1 MDDIS
6 LLQEPGPPSTA
17 PRSALPKGS
26 SQTLWL
32 GHKARS
38 AFAYPR
44 LIVGSTILVILVGGS
59 ALASLIA
66 TQSPDAIHP
75 LARLQAPS
83 ARFLLGTDTLG
94 RDQLSRILYGGQTTF
109 IVVAAATLVA
119 ASVGVALGLAS
130 GYWRGWIDTQV
141 MRLMD
146 GLLSFPSLIL
156 AMTIAFVL
164 GPSLTTIVAALSVIQ
179 VPSFAR
185 VVRSQ
190 ALALSKAEFVDAA
203 RASGTRTVRI
213 LYRHLLVNMTD
224 VLLVQLSI
232 AAGQT
237 ILTEASLS
245 FLGLGVPPPAPSW
258 GGMLHDGYPYLQ
270 FAPWASII
278 PGAVIFLAVL
288 AFNLV
293 GDGLRDLLDTSS
305 RRFI

>member
-1 MDDIS
+1 MTEVS
-6 LLQEPGPPSTA
+6 LRDEPGLPSAQLRETL
-17 PRSALPKGS
+17 PEDPGRALRIAR
-26 SQTLWL
+26 
-32 GHKARS
+32 KARN

-44 LIVGSTILVILVGGS
+44 LVVGSTILVILVGS
-59 ALASLIA
+59 SVLAPVLA

-75 LARLQAPS
+75 LARLQGPS
-83 ARFLLGTDTLG
+83 ARFLLGTDALG
-94 RDQLSRILYGGQTTF
+94 RDQLSRILYGGQVTF
-109 IVVAAATLVA
+109 IVVAAAVLVA
-119 ASVGVALGLAS
+119 ASIGTALGLAS
-130 GYWRGWIDTQV
+130 GYLRGWIDTQV

-164 GPSLTTIVAALSVIQ
+164 GPSVLTIVVALSVIQ

-190 ALALSKAEFVDAA
+190 ALALGKAEFVEAA
-203 RASGTRTVRI
+203 RASGTSTVRI
-213 LYRHLLVNMTD
+213 LYRHLLVNMSD

-293 GDGLRDLLDTSS
+293 GDGLRDLLDTN
-305 RRFI
+305 RQRFV

>member
-6 LLQEPGPPSTA
+6 LLEGPGLPGATPQPTL
-17 PRSALPKGS
+17 PERSGPTLRIGS
-26 SQTLWL
+26 
-32 GHKARS
+32 KARN
-38 AFAYPR
+38 ALAYPR
-44 LIVGSTILVILVGGS
+44 LLVGSVILVLLIAGS
-59 ALASLIA
+59 AFAPFFA
-66 TQSPDAIHP
+66 THTPDAIHP
-75 LARLQAPS
+75 LARLQGPS
-83 ARFLLGTDTLG
+83 ARFLLGTDALG
-94 RDQLSRILYGGQTTF
+94 RDQLSRILYGGQITF

-119 ASVGVALGLAS
+119 ASVGVALGLTS

-164 GPSLTTIVAALSVIQ
+164 GPSLPTIVVALSVIQ

-190 ALALSKAEFVDAA
+190 ALALGKAEFVEAA
-203 RASGTRTVRI
+203 QASGTRTVRI

-293 GDGLRDLLDTSS
+293 GDGLRDLVDTSR
-305 RRFI
+305 RRFV

>member
-1 MDDIS
+1 MASASILEQPALELGLAS
-6 LLQEPGPPSTA
+6 PSGPGLGRLRGLR
-17 PRSALPKGS
+17 RSV
-26 SQTLWL
+26 WY
-32 GHKARS
+32 
-38 AFAYPR
+38 YPR
-44 LIVGSTILVILVGGS
+44 LTIGLSILVVLVGGS
-59 ALASLIA
+59 IFGPMVDS
-66 TQSPDAIHP
+66 TSPDALHP
-75 LARLQAPS
+75 FSKLQGPS
-83 ARFLLGTDTLG
+83 ARFLLGTDALG
-94 RDQLSRILYGGQTTF
+94 RDQLARILSGGRVTF
-109 IVVAAATLVA
+109 IVVAAATVVA
-119 ASVGVALGLAS
+119 ASIGIALGLAS

-141 MRLMD
+141 MRIMD

-164 GPSLTTIVAALSVIQ
+164 GPSVLTIVVALSVIQ

-185 VVRSQ
+185 VARAQ
-190 ALALSKAEFVDAA
+190 ALALSRREFVEAA
-203 RASGTRTVRI
+203 HASGTRTVKI
-213 LYRHLLVNMTD
+213 LYRHLLSNMTD

-237 ILTEASLS
+237 VLTEASLS

-293 GDGLRDLLDTSS
+293 GDGLRDALDAKQVG
-305 RRFI
+305 

>member
-6 LLQEPGPPSTA
+6 LLEEPSLPAAMRGQTPPDRPGQKSGF
-17 PRSALPKGS
+17 RRR
-26 SQTLWL
+26 
-32 GHKARS
+32 ARN

-44 LIVGSTILVILVGGS
+44 LTVGSLILVVLVGGS
-59 ALASLIA
+59 ALAPVIA
-66 TQSPDAIHP
+66 TQAPDAIHP
-75 LARLQAPS
+75 LARLQGPS
-83 ARFLLGTDTLG
+83 GRFLLGTDTLG

-109 IVVAAATLVA
+109 IVVGAATLVA
-119 ASVGVALGLAS
+119 ASVGVAMGLAS
-130 GYWRGWIDTQV
+130 GYGRGWIDAPV

-164 GPSLTTIVAALSVIQ
+164 GPSLTTIVVALSVIQ

-190 ALALSKAEFVDAA
+190 ALALSKAEFVEAA
-203 RASGTRTVRI
+203 QASGTRTVRI

-245 FLGLGVPPPAPSW
+245 FLGLGIPPPAPSW

-293 GDGLRDLLDTSS
+293 GDGLRDLLDTSR
-305 RRFI
+305 RRFV